1 MIKAMD
7 LLVHASLREGLAR
20 VLPQALLSG
29 CPVISYDVDGARE
42 VVRDG
47 VTGFLVPPGSVAGL
61 REAMLRALANLDA
74 ARAMALK
81 GRELFLD
88 QFRAETMV
96 RRIADVYEEE
106 LTRALP
112 AGSPAE

>member
-1 MIKAMD
+1 
-7 LLVHASLREGLAR
+7 
-20 VLPQALLSG
+20 
-29 CPVISYDVDGARE
+29 
-42 VVRDG
+42 

-61 REAMLRALANLDA
+61 REAMLRALTDLDA

-106 LTRALP
+106 LVRAQV
-112 AGSPAE
+112 ADRATG